1 MNWNTTTKTPVAAFQ
16 TPAATSQKTAI
27 VVPCYNEG
35 QRLNRDE
42 FLTFLTESDDTL
54 MVFVNDGSKDNTL
67 QILRQLQSQKPE
79 KITVVNLPKNAGK
92 AEAVR
97 TGLNVACDLGASFV
111 GYWDADLAT
120 PLDAIQDFSGVL
132 AKFPETQVV
141 YGARRMMLGH
151 RIERTLGR
159 RLVSRT
165 CALLARQAVRL
176 PIGDT
181 QCGAKLMR
189 NSPLLRNALSK
200 PFTAGWLFDVELFTR
215 LSAQMNDKRF
225 AFYEQPLAEWTEVPG
240 SKVSAKAII
249 TSGLRMV
256 QLIAETR
263 FGISVFEPNVVAA
276 EAQIIA
282 AVANSDAATSEARKA
297 A

>member
-1 MNWNTTTKTPVAAFQ
+1 MNWNTISKANVAAFQ

-27 VVPCYNEG
+27 VVPCYNEAK
-35 QRLNRDE
+35 RLNRDE
-42 FLTFLTESDDTL
+42 FLSFLADSDDTL
-54 MVFVNDGSKDNTL
+54 MVFVNDGSKDDTL
-67 QILRQLQSQKPE
+67 DVLRQLQSQMPE
-79 KITVVNLPKNAGK
+79 KITFVHLPKNAGK

-97 TGLNVACDLGASFV
+97 QGLNVACDLGASYV

-120 PLDAIQDFSGVL
+120 PLDAIQDFSSVL
-132 AKFPETQVV
+132 SKFPETQVV

-159 RLVSRT
+159 RLVSRA
-165 CALLARQAVRL
+165 CAMLARQAVRL

-249 TSGLRMV
+249 TSGLRML

-263 FGISVFEPNVVAA
+263 LGISLIEPNVATA
-276 EAQIIA
+276 KAQIIT
-282 AVANSDAATSEARKA
+282 AVTDGSSTATETQKVA
-297 A
+297 